1 RQYGATC
8 SSLGRS
14 KAQTMADIV
23 RDINPQ
29 ADIRVFTDPIGP
41 ENAGEFLRDADLLI
55 DAVEFFA
62 MDARRLLFSTA
73 RSQGIY
79 AITAGPVGFSAIWII
94 FDPQGMSFENY
105 FDLSDSMNQLEKVV
119 AFGVGVAPKA
129 TQRSYMDLDAL
140 DIDARTGPSSSV
152 ACHIAA
158 GAVGCEAI
166 KILLGKGRVNSAP
179 YYQQFDVF
187 LGNVRTEHT
196 SSVWSDT
203 NERAINLKVENTKAT
218 KTARGSTESED
229 PVSSSSAKH
238 MPAFHELVSMNTYR
252 MSTSSKS
259 INSIRTGSMVLL
271 KGLEV
276 KAKEPGDGYSD
287 WMIFLNVSTLSPI
300 EGMNLSIIDSLPGGN
315 KVFTTTKLKPLE
327 EGDWLTTDPVT
338 GDKKYRSKYD
348 YSSYVVLDVKN
359 DGQWESESPGEAG
372 KSGFMILQDNSEE
385 AVCWLWQ
392 EKTGSKDHHIKASL
406 Q

>member
-1 RQYGATC
+1 MSAIASSLAETQNLATADWSYDEAFKRNLGLINPQQQQRLRNSRVAVAGLGGVGGIDLVTLARLGIGRFNIADPDVFETCNANRQYGATC

-187 LGNVRTEHT
+187 LGRFVHGR
-196 SSVWSDT
+196 
-203 NERAINLKVENTKAT
+203 
-218 KTARGSTESED
+218 
-229 PVSSSSAKH
+229 
-238 MPAFHELVSMNTYR
+238 
-252 MSTSSKS
+252 
-259 INSIRTGSMVLL
+259 IR
-271 KGLEV
+271 
-276 KAKEPGDGYSD
+276 
-287 WMIFLNVSTLSPI
+287 
-300 EGMNLSIIDSLPGGN
+300 GGN
-315 KVFTTTKLKPLE
+315 RHPLQRIKRW
-327 EGDWLTTDPVT
+327 WLTRFLSQRVSQRQPSNT
-338 GDKKYRSKYD
+338 
-348 YSSYVVLDVKN
+348 N
-359 DGQWESESPGEAG
+359 A
-372 KSGFMILQDNSEE
+372 
-385 AVCWLWQ
+385 
-392 EKTGSKDHHIKASL
+392 KD
-406 Q
+406 